1 MIKKI
6 YKCIA
11 IIIAINVGI
20 NSQSFEEMLYTLLY
34 LFALYI
40 ALKIFFAYLRRDIQS
55 AGGPLKWLFS
65 QADTTRYDKQI
76 IRNFQNSFGTS
87 GGAGRNAYDAQRE
100 ADKRV
105 QNRTKA
111 QKEAAFHQYYANQN
125 KGTYDG
131 YRSQNFANNARNR
144 ANRY

>member
-6 YKCIA
+6 YKYAA

-20 NSQSFEEMLYTLLY
+20 KSHSFEEMLYTLFY
-34 LFALYI
+34 LFAFYI
-40 ALKIFFAYLRRDIQS
+40 ALKIFFAYLKRDIQS
-55 AGGPLKWLFS
+55 AGGPLRWLFS

-87 GGAGRNAYDAQRE
+87 KGAGYNAYDAQKE

-105 QNRTKA
+105 WNRTKA
-111 QKEAAFHQYYANQN
+111 HQEAAFHQHYANKN

-131 YRSQNFANNARNR
+131 YRSQNFANNARDR